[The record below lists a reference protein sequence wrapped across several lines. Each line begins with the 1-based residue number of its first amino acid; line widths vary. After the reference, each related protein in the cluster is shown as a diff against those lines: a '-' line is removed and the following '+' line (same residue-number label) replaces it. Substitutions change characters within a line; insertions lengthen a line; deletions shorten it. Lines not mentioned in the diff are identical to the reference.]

1 MSDVR
6 RDLDKIRSLYMD
18 KIARLTLQLAEK
30 NTGLLEYQEAFELLQ
45 RQLEQCRIQRNAQ
58 IIFPELNY
66 TIEELDEQIERMT

>member
-18 KIARLTLQLAEK
+18 EIARLTLQLAEK
-30 NTGLLEYQEAFELLQ
+30 NTGLLEYQEAFEVLQ

-58 IIFPELNY
+58 IIFPELKY
-66 TIEELDEQIERMT
+66 TIEELDEQIERVT

>member
-18 KIARLTLQLAEK
+18 EIARLTLQLAEK

>member
-1 MSDVR
+1 MSEVR

-18 KIARLTLQLAEK
+18 EIARLTLQLAEK

>member
-1 MSDVR
+1 
-6 RDLDKIRSLYMD
+6 MD
-18 KIARLTLQLAEK
+18 EIARLTLQLAEK

>member
-18 KIARLTLQLAEK
+18 EIARLTLQLAEK

-66 TIEELDEQIERMT
+66 TIEELDEQIEKTK